1 MLRPPAGEFSAVRLN
16 DQAFFGSL
24 FLSRLADQ
32 ILLFLVPLVVFQM
45 TQSVAWSGLAFS
57 LETLPRFLSFPICGI
72 LCDRVSP
79 LRLLRVSQTC
89 RAIACLAGMAGYAA
103 FGGIGWLV
111 GLSAVCGILST
122 QGMIARE
129 VIMPQ
134 IFRQYRFEKVLSYS
148 QIADQMGLVLGP
160 VLAAALL
167 GWWQWELV
175 VAATAAVFLAADAAL
190 FLWRRMTRVELA
202 EPEAAPGHFLDPLRT
217 AFSHVLHLPGLKMA
231 IVLAAGVNLVIGVT
245 LATAPAMVTGIHG
258 RGEDFFAGLQVAGA
272 VATIVVLMTV
282 AHVPIRH
289 RTLGVMAYGGMFA
302 GAVISGA
309 SPGFWGYVAGFL
321 LVVGFDK
328 MFNIYVRSLRQR
340 IIPPK
345 DFGKTTGVV
354 IMLNNLTQPLA
365 GFVVGLVTAPAQ
377 TGWVVAGIGLV
388 MGLIGV
394 TVAVVSPPRT
404 A

>member
-1 MLRPPAGEFSAVRLN
+1 MRFN

-32 ILLFLVPLVVFQM
+32 ILLFLVPLVVFQV

-57 LETLPRFLSFPICGI
+57 LETLPRFLSFPLCGI

-79 LRLLRVSQTC
+79 LRLLRISQTC
-89 RAIACLAGMAGYAA
+89 RAIACVAGMAGYGG
-103 FGGIGWLV
+103 FGGIGWLI

-160 VLAAALL
+160 VLAALL
-167 GWWQWELV
+167 LDWWRWEIV
-175 VAATAAVFLAADAAL
+175 VAATAAVFVAADAAL
-190 FLWRRMTRVELA
+190 FLWRRMAQVELA
-202 EPEAAPGHFLDPLRT
+202 VPEAAPGHFLDPLRT
-217 AFSHVLHLPGLKMA
+217 AFSHVLHLPGLKTA

-258 RGEDFFAGLQVAGA
+258 RGEDYFAGLQVAGA
-272 VATIVVLMTV
+272 IATIAVLMVV
-282 AHVPIRH
+282 AHTALEH
-289 RTLGVMAYGGMFA
+289 RTLGVLAYGGMFA
-302 GAVISGA
+302 GAILSGI
-309 SPGFWGYVAGFL
+309 SPGFWGYATGFL
-321 LVVGFDK
+321 LVIGFDK

-365 GFVVGLVTAPAQ
+365 GFIVGLATAPAQ
-377 TGWVVAGIGLV
+377 TGWIVAGIGV
-388 MGLIGV
+388 AMGLIGAG
-394 TVAVVSPPRT
+394 VAAFGRPRT

>member
-1 MLRPPAGEFSAVRLN
+1 MRAV
-16 DQAFFGSL
+16 DQSFFGSL

-32 ILLFLVPLVVFQM
+32 ILLFLVPLVVFQV

-57 LETLPRFLSFPICGI
+57 LETLPRFLSFPVCGI

-89 RAIACLAGMAGYAA
+89 RAIVCVAGMAGYAA
-103 FGGIGWLV
+103 FGGIGWLI
-111 GLSAVCGILST
+111 GLSAVCGVLST

-134 IFRQYRFEKVLSYS
+134 VFRQQRFEKVLSYS

-167 GWWQWELV
+167 GLWPWEMV
-175 VAATAAVFLAADAAL
+175 VAATAIVFLAADAAL
-190 FLWRRMTRVELA
+190 FLWRRLARVELA
-202 EPEAAPGHFLDPLRT
+202 DPEPAPGHWLDPLRT
-217 AFSHVLHLPGLKMA
+217 AFTHVVHLPGLKMA
-231 IVLAAGVNLVIGVT
+231 IVLAAGVNLVVGVT

-258 RGEDFFAGLQVAGA
+258 RGDDMYAALQVAGA
-272 VATIVVLMTV
+272 VATIAVLMTI
-282 AHVPIRH
+282 AHTGLAR
-289 RTLGVMAYGGMFA
+289 RTLGLMSYTGMFA
-302 GAVISGA
+302 GAVISGF

-328 MFNIYVRSLRQR
+328 MFNIYVRSLRQQ

-365 GFVVGLVTAPAQ
+365 GFAVGLVADPGQ

-394 TVAVVSPPRT
+394 GVAIAARPR
-404 A
+404 AA

>member
-1 MLRPPAGEFSAVRLN
+1 MRAV
-16 DQAFFGSL
+16 DQSFFGSL

-32 ILLFLVPLVVFQM
+32 ILLFLVPLVVFQV

-57 LETLPRFLSFPICGI
+57 LETLPRFLSFPVCGI

-89 RAIACLAGMAGYAA
+89 RAVACVAGMAGYAA
-103 FGGIGWLV
+103 FGGIGWLI
-111 GLSAVCGILST
+111 GLSAVCGVLST

-134 IFRQYRFEKVLSYS
+134 VFRRQRFEKVLSYS

-167 GWWQWELV
+167 GLWPWEMV
-175 VAATAAVFLAADAAL
+175 VAATAIVFLAADAAL
-190 FLWRRMTRVELA
+190 FLWRRLAQVELA
-202 EPEAAPGHFLDPLRT
+202 DPEAAPGHWLDPLRT
-217 AFSHVLHLPGLKMA
+217 AFAHVVHLPGLKMA
-231 IVLAAGVNLVIGVT
+231 IVLAAGVNLVVGVT
-245 LATAPAMVTGIHG
+245 LATAAAMVTGVHA
-258 RGEDFFAGLQVAGA
+258 RGDDAYAGLQVAGA
-272 VATIVVLMTV
+272 IATIAVLMTI
-282 AHVPIRH
+282 AHTGISR
-289 RTLGVMAYGGMFA
+289 RMLGLMSYTGMFA
-302 GAVISGA
+302 GAVISGL

-328 MFNIYVRSLRQR
+328 MFNIYVRSLRQQ

-365 GFVVGLVTAPAQ
+365 GFTVGLVSDPGQ

-388 MGLIGV
+388 MGLVGV
-394 TVAVVSPPRT
+394 GVAIAVRPR
-404 A
+404 AA